1 MKKILAIALFVIGT
15 TSVLSAVDRA
25 DSVPEIDGG
34 SAASA
39 TALIG
44 SALLML
50 RRKKAN

>member
-15 TSVLSAVDRA
+15 TGVLSAA
-25 DSVPEIDGG
+25 DVYHVPEIDAG

-39 TALIG
+39 TALVG